1 MSSTQGSFVDSV
13 VTAARENPL
22 AAALIGGGALW
33 LLVGHDKLRSAASS
47 AAAAAFPSAD
57 TGARNQRPARSQ
69 YEATPAPPT
78 APEMDHEGSFALGES
93 LRHASNAVSD
103 AVAKTT
109 DQMKDRFDEG
119 TGYARDRLSELGET
133 LPAKETFARA
143 QSSLSDLLE
152 RQPLVIGAVG
162 LAIGAAIAGAFR
174 TFDLENEWVGEY
186 SDSVKEDLNKRAGAV
201 SQSVREA
208 ADTLKTDIIDA
219 GAATF
224 EKVKRT
230 GMDAA
235 EAAGQKV
242 KAP

>member
-13 VTAARENPL
+13 VTAARENPV

-33 LLVGHDKLRSAASS
+33 LLIGNEKLKSAASS
-47 AAAAAFPSAD
+47 AAATAFPSAD
-57 TGARNQRPARSQ
+57 TGARSQRSARSG

-78 APEMDHEGSFALGES
+78 APEMDHEGSFGLGES
-93 LRHASNAVSD
+93 LRHASNAASD
-103 AVAKTT
+103 AVSKAT

-119 TGYARDRLSELGET
+119 TAYARDNFSKLGET
-133 LPAKETFARA
+133 LPGKETFTRA

-152 RQPLVIGAVG
+152 RQPLVLGAVG
-162 LAIGAAIAGAFR
+162 LAVGAAVAGAFR

-208 ADTLKTDIIDA
+208 ADTLKNDITDA
-219 GAATF
+219 GTETF
-224 EKVKRT
+224 DRVKRT

-242 KAP
+242 KTP